1 MKENS
6 AQNRAISHDK
16 GPMMLLAGPGSG
28 KTTTITKRVVNLIQ
42 EKKVTP
48 SSILVVTFTKAA
60 AREMKERFLRLCKE
74 KNVNAPYEQVTFGTF
89 HGVYYSILKYAYH
102 LSVQNILSE
111 ERKYDILK
119 EIVYRQKLTIE
130 DEKEFFQGLVQE
142 ISMVKNGRISLEHYY
157 SVNCPDDTFRI
168 IYQEYVKRCKTSKL
182 LDFDDILLYTYELLT
197 NRNDILRGWQKRFTY
212 ILVDEFQ
219 DINQLQYDVVKLLA
233 KPEDNLFIVGDD
245 DQSIYAFRGAKPEIM
260 LHFPEDYPDA
270 KTELLACNYRSASTI
285 VELSQKVISKNLR
298 RYKKELFADKMG
310 GKPVTIQV
318 FEDGKQEELY
328 VKSQVK
334 ELLKKGIPYE
344 EMAVLYRTNSGA
356 RFLVETLMQYQIPFC
371 MRDTLPNLYEHWIAQ
386 DVISYIRI
394 AMGERSRREFLRIM
408 NRPNRYF
415 SRDALDDAQ
424 VSFEGLR
431 WFYEEKDWM
440 CDRIDKLEEDLNTL
454 KRMTPYG
461 AINYIRYG
469 IGYEEYLKEYAQYR
483 KIKTE
488 ELFEVMEELA
498 LSAKGFKSFSDWFV
512 HIEEYTQQL
521 KEQAK
526 KQVSE
531 KKGITISTLHSI
543 KGLEFDA
550 VFLMDVNEGSL
561 PYHKAVTESS
571 IEEERRLFYVGITR
585 ARKFLWI
592 LYAKN
597 RHEKELEVSRFLTES
612 GLVLKEEK
620 DKKK

>member
-102 LSVQNILSE
+102 LSVKNILSE

-142 ISMVKNGRISLEHYY
+142 ISMVKNGRIPLEHYY
-157 SVNCPDDTFRI
+157 SANCPDDTFRI

-469 IGYEEYLKEYAQYR
+469 IGYEEYLKEYAGYR
-483 KIKTE
+483 KIKAE

-498 LSAKGFKSFSDWFV
+498 SSAKNFKSFSEWFV

-597 RHEKELEVSRFLTES
+597 RHDKELEVSRFLTES

>member
-42 EKKVTP
+42 EKHVTP

-60 AREMKERFLRLCKE
+60 AREMKERFLHLCKE
-74 KNVNAPYEQVTFGTF
+74 KKLTAPYEQVTFGTF

-102 LSVQNILSE
+102 LNVQNILSE

-119 EIVYRQKLTIE
+119 EIVYRQKMEIE

-142 ISMVKNGRISLEHYY
+142 ISMVKNARIPLEHYY
-157 SVNCPDDTFRI
+157 SANCPDDSFRT
-168 IYQEYVKRCKTSKL
+168 IYQTYVKHCKTSKL

-197 NRNDILRGWQKRFTY
+197 KRKDILEGWQRRFSY

-233 KPEDNLFIVGDD
+233 APENNLFIVGDD

-260 LHFPEDYPDA
+260 LYFPEDYPEA
-270 KTELLACNYRSASTI
+270 KTELLACNYRSSATI
-285 VELSQKVISKNLR
+285 VELSQKVITKNKR
-298 RYKKELFADKMG
+298 RYKKELFADKTG
-310 GKPVTIQV
+310 GSPVQILG
-318 FEDGKQEELY
+318 FDDGKQEELY
-328 VKSQVK
+328 VKTQVQK
-334 ELLKKGIPYE
+334 LLKEGIPYE
-344 EMAVLYRTNSGA
+344 EMAVLYRTNLGA
-356 RFLVETLMQYQIPFC
+356 RFLIETLMQYQIPFC
-371 MRDTLPNLYEHWIAQ
+371 MRDVLPNLYEHWIAK
-386 DVISYIRI
+386 DIISYIRF

-408 NRPNRYF
+408 NRPNRYL

-454 KRMTPYG
+454 KHMTPYG

-469 IGYEEYLKEYAQYR
+469 IGYEEYLKEYAAYR
-483 KIKTE
+483 KMKADDLI
-488 ELFEVMEELA
+488 EVMEELA
-498 LSAKGFKSFSDWFV
+498 SGAKNFKTFSEWFV

-526 KQVSE
+526 KQGME

-597 RHEKELEVSRFLTES
+597 RHDKELEASRFLTEN
-612 GLVLKEEK
+612 GLVLEENK

>member
-142 ISMVKNGRISLEHYY
+142 ISMVKNGRIPLEHYY

-285 VELSQKVISKNLR
+285 VELSQKVISENSR
-298 RYKKELFADKMG
+298 RYKKELFADRMG
-310 GKPVTIQV
+310 GNPVTIQA

-328 VKSQVK
+328 VKNQVQK
-334 ELLKKGIPYE
+334 LLKEGIPYE

-356 RFLVETLMQYQIPFC
+356 RFLVETLMRYQIPFC

-386 DVISYIRI
+386 DVIFYIRI

-597 RHEKELEVSRFLTES
+597 RHDKELEVSRFLTES

>member
-60 AREMKERFLRLCKE
+60 AKEMKERFLRLCKE

-89 HGVYYSILKYAYH
+89 HGVYYTILKYAYH
-102 LSVQNILSE
+102 LNAQNILSE

-142 ISMVKNGRISLEHYY
+142 ISMVKNGRIPLEHYY
-157 SVNCPDDTFRI
+157 SANCPDDTFRA
-168 IYQEYVKRCKTSKL
+168 IYQAYVKRCKTSKL

-219 DINQLQYDVVKLLA
+219 DINQQQYDVVKLLA

-356 RFLVETLMQYQIPFC
+356 RFLVETLMRYQIPFC

-526 KQVSE
+526 KQASE

-597 RHEKELEVSRFLTES
+597 RHDKELEVSRFLTES

>member
-111 ERKYDILK
+111 EPKYDILK

-142 ISMVKNGRISLEHYY
+142 ISMVKNGRIPLEHYY

-245 DQSIYAFRGAKPEIM
+245 DQSFYAFRGAIPEIM

>member
-142 ISMVKNGRISLEHYY
+142 ISMVKNGRIPLEHYY
-157 SVNCPDDTFRI
+157 SANCPDDTFRI

-245 DQSIYAFRGAKPEIM
+245 DQSIYAFRGAKSEIM

-526 KQVSE
+526 KQASE

-597 RHEKELEVSRFLTES
+597 RHDKELEVSRFLTES

>member
-89 HGVYYSILKYAYH
+89 HGVYYTILKYAYH
-102 LSVQNILSE
+102 LNAQNILSE

-142 ISMVKNGRISLEHYY
+142 ISMVKNGRIPLEHYY
-157 SVNCPDDTFRI
+157 SANCPDDTFRI

-270 KTELLACNYRSASTI
+270 KTELLACNYRSVSTI
-285 VELSQKVISKNLR
+285 VELSQKVISENSR
-298 RYKKELFADKMG
+298 RYKKELFADRMG
-310 GKPVTIQV
+310 GNPVTIQA

-328 VKSQVK
+328 VKNQVQK
-334 ELLKKGIPYE
+334 LLKEGIPYE

-356 RFLVETLMQYQIPFC
+356 RFLVETLMRYQIPFC

-526 KQVSE
+526 KQASE

-597 RHEKELEVSRFLTES
+597 RHDKELEVSRFLTES

>member
-102 LSVQNILSE
+102 LNVQNILSE

-142 ISMVKNGRISLEHYY
+142 ISMVKNGRIPLEHYY
-157 SVNCPDDTFRI
+157 SANCPDDTFRT

-197 NRNDILRGWQKRFTY
+197 NRSDILRGWQKRFTY

-469 IGYEEYLKEYAQYR
+469 IGYEEYLKEYAGYR
-483 KIKTE
+483 KIKSE

-498 LSAKGFKSFSDWFV
+498 SSAKNFKSFSEWFV

-612 GLVLKEEK
+612 GLILEEK

>member
-142 ISMVKNGRISLEHYY
+142 ISMVKNGRIPLEHYY
-157 SVNCPDDTFRI
+157 SANCPDDTFRI

-334 ELLKKGIPYE
+334 ELLKKGILYE

-469 IGYEEYLKEYAQYR
+469 IGYEEYLKEYAGYR
-483 KIKTE
+483 KIKAE

-498 LSAKGFKSFSDWFV
+498 SSAKNFKSFSEWFV

>member
-89 HGVYYSILKYAYH
+89 HGVYYTILKYAYH
-102 LSVQNILSE
+102 LNAQNILSE

-142 ISMVKNGRISLEHYY
+142 ISMVKNGRIPLEHYY
-157 SVNCPDDTFRI
+157 SANCPDDTFRA
-168 IYQEYVKRCKTSKL
+168 IYQAYVKRCKASKL

-197 NRNDILRGWQKRFTY
+197 NRNDILRGWQKRFSY

-285 VELSQKVISKNLR
+285 VELSQKVISENSR
-298 RYKKELFADKMG
+298 RYKKELFVDRMG
-310 GKPVTIQV
+310 GNPVTIQA

-328 VKSQVK
+328 VKNQVQK
-334 ELLKKGIPYE
+334 LLKEGIPYE

-356 RFLVETLMQYQIPFC
+356 RFLVETLMRYQIPFC

-454 KRMTPYG
+454 KQMTPYG

-483 KIKTE
+483 KIKAE

-498 LSAKGFKSFSDWFV
+498 SSAKNFKSFSEWFV

-597 RHEKELEVSRFLTES
+597 RHDKELEVSRFLTES

>member
-89 HGVYYSILKYAYH
+89 HGVYYTILKYAYH
-102 LSVQNILSE
+102 LNAQNILSE

-142 ISMVKNGRISLEHYY
+142 ISMVKNGRIPLEHYY
-157 SVNCPDDTFRI
+157 SANCPDDTFRA
-168 IYQEYVKRCKTSKL
+168 IYQAYVKRCKASKL

-197 NRNDILRGWQKRFTY
+197 NRNDILRGWQKRFSY

-285 VELSQKVISKNLR
+285 VELSQKVISENSR
-298 RYKKELFADKMG
+298 RYKKELFVDRMG
-310 GKPVTIQV
+310 GNPVTIQA

-328 VKSQVK
+328 VKNQVQK
-334 ELLKKGIPYE
+334 LLKEGIPYE

-356 RFLVETLMQYQIPFC
+356 RFLVETLMRYQIPFC

-415 SRDALDDAQ
+415 SRDALDDVQ

-483 KIKTE
+483 KIKAE

-498 LSAKGFKSFSDWFV
+498 SSAKNFKSFSEWFV

-597 RHEKELEVSRFLTES
+597 RHDKELEVSRFLTES

>member
-16 GPMMLLAGPGSG
+16 GPMMLIAGPGSG

-142 ISMVKNGRISLEHYY
+142 ISMVKNGRIPLEHYY
-157 SVNCPDDTFRI
+157 SANCPDDTFRI

-334 ELLKKGIPYE
+334 ELLKKGIPYK

-469 IGYEEYLKEYAQYR
+469 IGYEEYLKEYAGYR
-483 KIKTE
+483 KIKAE

-498 LSAKGFKSFSDWFV
+498 SSAKNFKSFSEWFV

>member
-89 HGVYYSILKYAYH
+89 HGVYYTILKYAYH
-102 LSVQNILSE
+102 LNTQNILSE

-142 ISMVKNGRISLEHYY
+142 ISMVKNGRIPLEHYY
-157 SVNCPDDTFRI
+157 SANCPDDTFRA
-168 IYQEYVKRCKTSKL
+168 IYQAYVKRCKTSKL

-197 NRNDILRGWQKRFTY
+197 NRNDILRGWQKRFSY

-285 VELSQKVISKNLR
+285 VELSQKVISENSR
-298 RYKKELFADKMG
+298 RYKKELFADRMG
-310 GKPVTIQV
+310 GNPVTIQA

-328 VKSQVK
+328 VKNQVQK
-334 ELLKKGIPYE
+334 LLKEGIPYE

-356 RFLVETLMQYQIPFC
+356 RFLVETLMRYQIPFC

-526 KQVSE
+526 KQASE

-597 RHEKELEVSRFLTES
+597 RHDKELEVSRFLTES

-620 DKKK
+620 DEKK

>member
-142 ISMVKNGRISLEHYY
+142 ISMVKNGRIPLEHYY
-157 SVNCPDDTFRI
+157 SANCPDDTFRI

-454 KRMTPYG
+454 KRMTPYS

-469 IGYEEYLKEYAQYR
+469 IGYEEYLKEYAGYR
-483 KIKTE
+483 KIKAE

-498 LSAKGFKSFSDWFV
+498 SSAKNFKSFSEWFV

>member
-142 ISMVKNGRISLEHYY
+142 ISMVKNGRIPLEHYY
-157 SVNCPDDTFRI
+157 SANCPDDTFRI

-197 NRNDILRGWQKRFTY
+197 NRNDILRGWQKRFSY

-597 RHEKELEVSRFLTES
+597 RHDKELEVSRFLTES

>member
-142 ISMVKNGRISLEHYY
+142 ISMVKNGRIPLEHYY
-157 SVNCPDDTFRI
+157 SANCPDDTFRI

-526 KQVSE
+526 KQASE

-597 RHEKELEVSRFLTES
+597 RHDKELEVSRFLTES

>member
-142 ISMVKNGRISLEHYY
+142 ISMVKNGRIPLEHYY
-157 SVNCPDDTFRI
+157 SANCPDDTFRI

-298 RYKKELFADKMG
+298 RYKKELFADRMG
-310 GKPVTIQV
+310 GNPVTIQA

-328 VKSQVK
+328 VKNQVQK
-334 ELLKKGIPYE
+334 LLKEGIPYE

-356 RFLVETLMQYQIPFC
+356 RFLVETLMRYQIPFC

-526 KQVSE
+526 KQASE

-597 RHEKELEVSRFLTES
+597 RHDKELEVSRFLTES

>member
-142 ISMVKNGRISLEHYY
+142 ISMVKNGRIPLEHYY

>member
-1 MKENS
+1 MHSQLSKAQKE
-6 AQNRAISHDK
+6 AVMHKD
-16 GPMMLLAGPGSG
+16 GPMMVLAGPGSG
-28 KTTTITKRVVNLIQ
+28 KTLVITKRIQYLISHYQ
-42 EKKVTP
+42 IP
-48 SSILVVTFTKAA
+48 PQRILVITFTRAA
-60 AREMKERFLRLCKE
+60 ANEMKERFWRLAGE
-74 KNVNAPYEQVTFGTF
+74 TLPVSFGTF
-89 HGVYYSILKYAYH
+89 HSVFFTILKYAYH

-142 ISMVKNGRISLEHYY
+142 ISMVKNGRIPLEHYY

>member
-142 ISMVKNGRISLEHYY
+142 ISMVKNGRIPLEHYY
-157 SVNCPDDTFRI
+157 SANCPDDTFRI

-197 NRNDILRGWQKRFTY
+197 NRNDILRGWQKRFSY

-233 KPEDNLFIVGDD
+233 KPEDNVFIVGDD

-285 VELSQKVISKNLR
+285 VEFSQKVISENSR
-298 RYKKELFADKMG
+298 RYKKELFADRMG
-310 GKPVTIQV
+310 GNPVTIQA

-328 VKSQVK
+328 VKNQVQK
-334 ELLKKGIPYE
+334 LLKEGIPYE

-356 RFLVETLMQYQIPFC
+356 RFLVETLMRYQIPFC

-526 KQVSE
+526 KQASE

-597 RHEKELEVSRFLTES
+597 RHDKELEVSRFLTES

>member
-89 HGVYYSILKYAYH
+89 HGVYYTILKYAYH
-102 LSVQNILSE
+102 LNAQNILSE

-142 ISMVKNGRISLEHYY
+142 ISMVKNGRIPLEHYY
-157 SVNCPDDTFRI
+157 SANCPDDTFRA
-168 IYQEYVKRCKTSKL
+168 IYQAYVKRCKTSKL

-197 NRNDILRGWQKRFTY
+197 NRNDILRGWQKRFSY

-285 VELSQKVISKNLR
+285 VELSQKVISENSR
-298 RYKKELFADKMG
+298 RYKKELFADRMG
-310 GKPVTIQV
+310 GNPVTIQA

-328 VKSQVK
+328 VKNQAQK
-334 ELLKKGIPYE
+334 LLKEGIPYE

-356 RFLVETLMQYQIPFC
+356 RFLVETLMRYQIPFC

-526 KQVSE
+526 KQASE

-597 RHEKELEVSRFLTES
+597 RHDKELEVSRFLTES

>member
-89 HGVYYSILKYAYH
+89 HGVYYTILKYAYH
-102 LSVQNILSE
+102 LNAQNILSE

-142 ISMVKNGRISLEHYY
+142 ISMVKNGRIPLEHYY
-157 SVNCPDDTFRI
+157 SANCPDDTFRI

-285 VELSQKVISKNLR
+285 VELSQKVISENSR
-298 RYKKELFADKMG
+298 RYKKELFADRMG
-310 GKPVTIQV
+310 GNPVTIQA

-328 VKSQVK
+328 VKNQVQK
-334 ELLKKGIPYE
+334 LLKEGIPYE

-356 RFLVETLMQYQIPFC
+356 RFLVETLMRYQIPFC

-526 KQVSE
+526 KQASE

-571 IEEERRLFYVGITR
+571 IEEERPLFYVGITR

-597 RHEKELEVSRFLTES
+597 RHDKELEVSRFLTES

>member
-89 HGVYYSILKYAYH
+89 HGVYYTILKYAYH
-102 LSVQNILSE
+102 LNAQNILSE

-142 ISMVKNGRISLEHYY
+142 ISMVKNGRIPLEHYY
-157 SVNCPDDTFRI
+157 SANCPDDTFRA
-168 IYQEYVKRCKTSKL
+168 IYQAYVKRCKTSKL

-197 NRNDILRGWQKRFTY
+197 NRNDILRSWQKRFSY

-285 VELSQKVISKNLR
+285 VELSQKVISENSR
-298 RYKKELFADKMG
+298 RYKKELFADRMG
-310 GKPVTIQV
+310 GNPVIIQA
-318 FEDGKQEELY
+318 FEDGKQEEVY
-328 VKSQVK
+328 VKNQVQK
-334 ELLKKGIPYE
+334 LLKEGIPYE

-356 RFLVETLMQYQIPFC
+356 RFLVETLMRYQIPFC

-521 KEQAK
+521 KEQVK
-526 KQVSE
+526 KQASE

-597 RHEKELEVSRFLTES
+597 RHDKELEVSRFLTES

>member
-130 DEKEFFQGLVQE
+130 DEKEFFQGLVKE
-142 ISMVKNGRISLEHYY
+142 ISMVKNGRIPLEHYY
-157 SVNCPDDTFRI
+157 SANCPDDTFRI

-469 IGYEEYLKEYAQYR
+469 IGYEEYLKEYAGYR
-483 KIKTE
+483 KIKAE

-498 LSAKGFKSFSDWFV
+498 SSAKNFKSFSEWFV

>member
-89 HGVYYSILKYAYH
+89 HGVYYTILKYAYH
-102 LSVQNILSE
+102 LNAQNILSE

-142 ISMVKNGRISLEHYY
+142 ISMVKNGRIPLEHYY
-157 SVNCPDDTFRI
+157 SANCPDDTFRA
-168 IYQEYVKRCKTSKL
+168 IYQAYVKRCKTSKL
-182 LDFDDILLYTYELLT
+182 LDFDDILLYIYELLT
-197 NRNDILRGWQKRFTY
+197 NRNDILRSWQKRFSY

-285 VELSQKVISKNLR
+285 VELSQKVISENSR
-298 RYKKELFADKMG
+298 RYKKELFADRMG
-310 GKPVTIQV
+310 GNPVIIQA
-318 FEDGKQEELY
+318 FEDGKQEEVY
-328 VKSQVK
+328 VKNQVQK
-334 ELLKKGIPYE
+334 LLKEGIPYE

-356 RFLVETLMQYQIPFC
+356 RFLVETLMRYQIPFC

-526 KQVSE
+526 KQASE

-597 RHEKELEVSRFLTES
+597 RHDKELEVSRFLTES

>member
-89 HGVYYSILKYAYH
+89 HGVYYTILKYAYH
-102 LSVQNILSE
+102 LNAQNILSE

-142 ISMVKNGRISLEHYY
+142 ISMVKNGRIPLEHYY
-157 SVNCPDDTFRI
+157 SANCPDDTFRA
-168 IYQEYVKRCKTSKL
+168 IYQAYVKRCKTSKL

-197 NRNDILRGWQKRFTY
+197 NRNDILRSWQKRFSY

-260 LHFPEDYPDA
+260 LHFPEDYLDA

-285 VELSQKVISKNLR
+285 VELSQKVISENSR
-298 RYKKELFADKMG
+298 RYKKELFADRMG
-310 GKPVTIQV
+310 GNPVIIQA
-318 FEDGKQEELY
+318 FEDGKQEEVY
-328 VKSQVK
+328 VKNQVQK
-334 ELLKKGIPYE
+334 LLKEGIPYE

-356 RFLVETLMQYQIPFC
+356 RFLVETLMRYQIPFC

-526 KQVSE
+526 KQASE

-597 RHEKELEVSRFLTES
+597 RHDKELEVSRFLTES

>member
-142 ISMVKNGRISLEHYY
+142 ISMVKNGRIPLEHYY
-157 SVNCPDDTFRI
+157 SANCPDDTFRI

-469 IGYEEYLKEYAQYR
+469 IGYEEYLKEYAGYR
-483 KIKTE
+483 KIKAE
-488 ELFEVMEELA
+488 EWFEVMEELA
-498 LSAKGFKSFSDWFV
+498 S
-512 HIEEYTQQL
+512 
-521 KEQAK
+521 
-526 KQVSE
+526 SE

>member
-89 HGVYYSILKYAYH
+89 HGVYYTILKYAYH
-102 LSVQNILSE
+102 LNAQNILSE

-142 ISMVKNGRISLEHYY
+142 ISMVKNGRIPLEHYY
-157 SVNCPDDTFRI
+157 SANCPDDTFRA
-168 IYQEYVKRCKTSKL
+168 IYQAYVKRCKTSKL

-197 NRNDILRGWQKRFTY
+197 NRNDILRGWQKRFSY

-285 VELSQKVISKNLR
+285 VELSQKVISENSR
-298 RYKKELFADKMG
+298 RYKKELFVDRMG
-310 GKPVTIQV
+310 GNPVTIQA

-328 VKSQVK
+328 VKNQVQK
-334 ELLKKGIPYE
+334 LLKEGIPYE

-356 RFLVETLMQYQIPFC
+356 RFLVETLMRYQIPFC

-454 KRMTPYG
+454 KQMTPYG

-483 KIKTE
+483 KIKAE

-498 LSAKGFKSFSDWFV
+498 SSAKNFKSFSEWFV

-597 RHEKELEVSRFLTES
+597 RHDKELEVSRFLTES

>member
-89 HGVYYSILKYAYH
+89 HGVYYTILKYAYH
-102 LSVQNILSE
+102 LNAQNILSE

-142 ISMVKNGRISLEHYY
+142 ISMVKNGRIPLEHYY
-157 SVNCPDDTFRI
+157 SANCPDDTFRI

>member
-142 ISMVKNGRISLEHYY
+142 ISMVKNGRIPLEHYY

-197 NRNDILRGWQKRFTY
+197 NRNDILRGWKKRFTY

>member
-142 ISMVKNGRISLEHYY
+142 ISMVKNGRIPLEHYY
-157 SVNCPDDTFRI
+157 SANCPDDTFRI

-260 LHFPEDYPDA
+260 LHFPEDYPYA

-469 IGYEEYLKEYAQYR
+469 IGYEEYLKEYAGYR
-483 KIKTE
+483 KIKAE

-498 LSAKGFKSFSDWFV
+498 SSAKNFKSFSEWFV

>member
-89 HGVYYSILKYAYH
+89 HGVYYIILKYAYH
-102 LSVQNILSE
+102 LNAQNILSE

-142 ISMVKNGRISLEHYY
+142 ISMVKNGRIPLEHYY
-157 SVNCPDDTFRI
+157 SANCPDDTFRI

-197 NRNDILRGWQKRFTY
+197 NRNDILRGWQKRFSY

-285 VELSQKVISKNLR
+285 VELSQKVISENSR
-298 RYKKELFADKMG
+298 RYKKELFADRMG
-310 GKPVTIQV
+310 GNPVIIQA
-318 FEDGKQEELY
+318 FEDGKQEEVY
-328 VKSQVK
+328 VKNQVQK
-334 ELLKKGIPYE
+334 LLKEGIPYE

-356 RFLVETLMQYQIPFC
+356 RFLVETLMRYQIPFC
-371 MRDTLPNLYEHWIAQ
+371 MLDTLPNLYEHWIAQ

-454 KRMTPYG
+454 KRMAPYG

-521 KEQAK
+521 KEQAT
-526 KQVSE
+526 KQASE

-612 GLVLKEEK
+612 GLVLEEK

>member
-142 ISMVKNGRISLEHYY
+142 ISMVKNGRIPLEHYY

-328 VKSQVK
+328 VKSQVQK
-334 ELLKKGIPYE
+334 LLKEGIPYE

-356 RFLVETLMQYQIPFC
+356 RFLVETLMRYQIPFC

-415 SRDALDDAQ
+415 SRDALDDVQ

-597 RHEKELEVSRFLTES
+597 RHDKELEVSRFLTES

>member
-1 MKENS
+1 M
-6 AQNRAISHDK
+6 
-16 GPMMLLAGPGSG
+16 
-28 KTTTITKRVVNLIQ
+28 
-42 EKKVTP
+42 
-48 SSILVVTFTKAA
+48 
-60 AREMKERFLRLCKE
+60 
-74 KNVNAPYEQVTFGTF
+74 
-89 HGVYYSILKYAYH
+89 
-102 LSVQNILSE
+102 
-111 ERKYDILK
+111 
-119 EIVYRQKLTIE
+119 
-130 DEKEFFQGLVQE
+130 
-142 ISMVKNGRISLEHYY
+142 
-157 SVNCPDDTFRI
+157 
-168 IYQEYVKRCKTSKL
+168 
-182 LDFDDILLYTYELLT
+182 
-197 NRNDILRGWQKRFTY
+197 
-212 ILVDEFQ
+212 
-219 DINQLQYDVVKLLA
+219 
-233 KPEDNLFIVGDD
+233 
-245 DQSIYAFRGAKPEIM
+245 
-260 LHFPEDYPDA
+260 
-270 KTELLACNYRSASTI
+270 
-285 VELSQKVISKNLR
+285 
-298 RYKKELFADKMG
+298 
-310 GKPVTIQV
+310 
-318 FEDGKQEELY
+318 
-328 VKSQVK
+328 KSQVK

-469 IGYEEYLKEYAQYR
+469 IGYEEYLKEYAGYR
-483 KIKTE
+483 KIKAE

-498 LSAKGFKSFSDWFV
+498 SSAKNFKSFSEWFV

>member
-89 HGVYYSILKYAYH
+89 HGVYYTILKYAYH
-102 LSVQNILSE
+102 LNAQNILSE

-142 ISMVKNGRISLEHYY
+142 ISMVKNGRIPLEHYY
-157 SVNCPDDTFRI
+157 SANCPDDTFRA
-168 IYQEYVKRCKTSKL
+168 IYQAYVKRCKASKL

-197 NRNDILRGWQKRFTY
+197 NRNDILRGWQKRFSY

-270 KTELLACNYRSASTI
+270 KTELLACNYRSVSTI
-285 VELSQKVISKNLR
+285 VELSQKVISENSR
-298 RYKKELFADKMG
+298 RYKKELFVDRMG
-310 GKPVTIQV
+310 GNPVTIQA

-328 VKSQVK
+328 VKNQVQK
-334 ELLKKGIPYE
+334 LLKEGIPYE

-356 RFLVETLMQYQIPFC
+356 RFLVETLMRYQIPFC

-454 KRMTPYG
+454 KQMTPYG

-483 KIKTE
+483 KIKAE

-498 LSAKGFKSFSDWFV
+498 SSAKNFKSFSEWFV

-597 RHEKELEVSRFLTES
+597 RHDKELEVSRFLTES